1 MGREA
6 KLTNEELEAFC
17 AQILAAADMPMAELH
32 LDCDIV
38 DDTEEIDFNVDFP
51 PLPPLPLVDNSAT
64 PDTTSMPLTG
74 TRPISIRVPARVI
87 QSFKSRAADTGT
99 NYQTL
104 MNRALVAAAD
114 GFV

>member
-1 MGREA
+1 MGR
-6 KLTNEELEAFC
+6 KVTITKEELDAFW
-17 AQILAAADMPMAELH
+17 ARALAAADMPTAELH
-32 LDCDIV
+32 LDDYIV
-38 DDTEEIDFNVDFP
+38 DDLEEIDFSIDFP
-51 PLPPLPLVDNSAT
+51 PLPPLPVVDKSAT